1 MAKPNE
7 TQDTPEIEKPV
18 DVPVDPLKQRLADFQ
33 AEIVKTGAVNMEQA
47 AEIAKIKTQLKGL

>member
-18 DVPVDPLKQRLADFQ
+18 DVPVDPPKQRLADLQ
-33 AEIVKTGAVNMEQA
+33 AEIVKTGAVTMEQA